1 MAENSNVKTFNVLD
15 GIRTACAHVFIAR
28 YTIRLSPEH
37 WTQNVFF
44 LRILLIS
51 LHYFNHFEHNIEGY
65 ISARNNLYRKHGLV

>member
-44 LRILLIS
+44 FSGFFDLAS
-51 LHYFNHFEHNIEGY
+51 LF
-65 ISARNNLYRKHGLV
+65 